1 MSNGAGVSLLFPE
14 RQTEAQAKSC
24 TIQELSFYEPQFP
37 YLEGIWYSVRIWHM
51 IVPVFEGHSRHPGEE
66 GRKGRGEQGKPDS
79 ASDVVQTR
87 YM

>member
-1 MSNGAGVSLLFPE
+1 
-14 RQTEAQAKSC
+14 
-24 TIQELSFYEPQFP
+24 
-37 YLEGIWYSVRIWHM
+37 M
-51 IVPVFEGHSRHPGEE
+51 IVPVFEGHSRHLGEE